1 MVQKRLSIHGQ
12 SPLNRF
18 FLSHLTLLFSIQSTF
33 RERRFMIHLKYFLQ
47 IYPLKIWWIQKKVVP
62 LHPLL
67 NRIVV
72 STEHMVLSADGLH

>member
-18 FLSHLTLLFSIQSTF
+18 FLSYLTLLFSIQSTF

-47 IYPLKIWWIQKKVVP
+47 IYPLKIGGFKKVVP

-67 NRIVV
+67 SPIVV